1 MRREQCEKEKD
12 VVTVDSCDTFGDF
25 MYKQRRNNS
34 FVSRESEGR
43 EHFRNRVSGRE
54 KYSGKRV

>member
-34 FVSRESEGR
+34 IVSRESEGM
-43 EHFRNRVSGRE
+43 EHFRI
-54 KYSGKRV
+54 